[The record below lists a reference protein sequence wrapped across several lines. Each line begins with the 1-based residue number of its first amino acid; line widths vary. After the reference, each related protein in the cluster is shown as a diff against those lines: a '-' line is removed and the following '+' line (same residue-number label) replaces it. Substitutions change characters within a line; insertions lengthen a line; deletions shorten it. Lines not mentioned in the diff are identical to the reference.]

1 METCSGSKG
10 FLYEEFLPTYIPYCS
25 KELSGDSL
33 DFVSSF
39 LEIVLFLYRAIF
51 GLLLIFFIPG
61 YVFTWAIY
69 TRKEDLTFI
78 VRIALSCVLS
88 IAIAM
93 LSTLFLDNV
102 MGIDTTGLN
111 ITITLVILTLYL
123 GFLYYF
129 RVKWI
134 SMKK

>member
-1 METCSGSKG
+1 
-10 FLYEEFLPTYIPYCS
+10 
-25 KELSGDSL
+25 L

-39 LEIVLFLYRAIF
+39 LTVVLFLYRAIF

-61 YVFTWAIY
+61 YAFTWAIY

-111 ITITLVILTLYL
+111 IAITLVILTLYL
-123 GFLYYF
+123 VFLYFF
-129 RVKWI
+129 RVRWI